1 MKQRDFVSVQYHKK
15 EYPTGTRVLLVH
27 MNEDPRPVPDNT
39 KGTVRWV
46 DDIGQIHCIFNNGT
60 SHTLIPGVDVF
71 RKLKEGRGECHEKPG
86 VNP

>member
-27 MNEDPRPVPDNT
+27 MND
-39 KGTVRWV
+39 
-46 DDIGQIHCIFNNGT
+46 CIFDNGT